1 MLDVANAVARYEPYD
16 IRDCSKSQ
24 IAARLEVCAKCVHRR
39 DNACALDGELLS
51 VRARRKANGCPAGA
65 YQALLL
71 PPEPMKRNAVRP
83 PQMAQ
88 LGVVRKPAGP
98 RKLQALLLAPGLH
111 NPGGIERWLVAMT
124 RYIPEVSAGRV
135 QVPAVIVR
143 HPANADRQ
151 LISELSRY
159 TRVVLCDETPAANS
173 QIRQLITEADVI
185 VASGVNVNLPAGVGN
200 VERLIDG
207 ARCPVVFCSHSCCPY
222 SEVLS
227 RAARDSGLVRH
238 WTSVGHTA
246 KGIFPDDIAD
256 EVVAIENGAEIE
268 RCTPIRG
275 RAWQRQQWGL
285 RDDQMA
291 IGFIGRLHEEKRP
304 QAVAEALQHLP
315 DEYVGL
321 VYGLGIHSE
330 RIIAESQAL
339 AGDRVRFMGCTSYL
353 GDVLAGLD
361 VWLLASPAEGFCLA
375 RVEAQLA
382 GVPVVSTPTGE
393 IPRLEQ
399 EHGQLTWPLPIG
411 AGGGQIAAVIRQAT
425 NQQFLTRQLVER
437 ARGLAWERYTAPAM
451 AGRWVDYLQGITGA
465 N

>member
-1 MLDVANAVARYEPYD
+1 MLGFDAAAAVDAYQPFD
-16 IRDCSKSQ
+16 ARDCDKSQ
-24 IAARLEVCAKCVHRR
+24 FAERLLACLGCVHRR
-39 DNACALDGELLS
+39 DNLCAFDGELLA
-51 VRARRKANGCPAGA
+51 VRARRKSNGCLAGA
-65 YQALLL
+65 YPALL
-71 PPEPMKRNAVRP
+71 PPDRVASIPAARPRAQAVRP
-83 PQMAQ
+83 QRQPGKA
-88 LGVVRKPAGP
+88 
-98 RKLQALLLAPGLH
+98 LQALLLAPALH

-124 RYIPEVSAGRV
+124 RYIPEVSAGSV

-151 LISELSRY
+151 LIDEISRY
-159 TRVVLCDETPAANS
+159 TRVVLCDDTPQVNS
-173 QIRQLITEADVI
+173 QIRQLIVEADVI

-227 RAARDSGLVRH
+227 RAAMDSGLVRH

-256 EVVAIENGAEIE
+256 QVVAIENGAEIE

-285 RDDQMA
+285 RDDHVA

-315 DEYVGL
+315 NNYVGL
-321 VYGLGIHSE
+321 VYGTGIHSE
-330 RIIAESQAL
+330 RIIAESQARV
-339 AGDRVRFMGCTSYL
+339 GDRVRFMGCTSYL

-361 VWLLASPAEGFCLA
+361 LWLLASPAEGFCLA

-399 EHGQLTWPLPIG
+399 EHGQLTWRVPIG
-411 AGGGQIAAVIRQAT
+411 ASGEQIATVVHQAAVQRFQ
-425 NQQFLTRQLVER
+425 TRQLVER
-437 ARGLAWERYTAPAM
+437 ARLLAWQRYTAPAM
-451 AGRWVDYLQGITGA
+451 AGRWVDYFRSITGEK
-465 N
+465 